1 MAILVRKGL
10 SCGKVRNKSLEIL
23 FQHSAQEEAAQG
35 RNEVRQSDALSS
47 SLVGE
52 VEGLDTK
59 LIDPRT
65 HDAVMTHTD
74 HAKSGEIAVRHRD
87 LCRPRRGAVRDHPR
101 EGRCTGSV
109 LCRTASGEQTQGED
123 SPQK

>member
-23 FQHSAQEEAAQG
+23 FQYSAQEEAAQG

-65 HDAVMTHTD
+65 HDAIMAHAH

-87 LCRPRRGAVRDHPR
+87 LCRPRRGTVRDHPR
-101 EGRCTGSV
+101 EGRCTGSL
-109 LCRTASGEQTQGED
+109 LCRTASGEQAQGED